1 MHRQTGMR
9 LWKMLMWLMKLHNAA
24 ELTAEYCVE
33 VRGALRGGGGGA
45 AAGGASVHSL
55 QCCDVGRP
63 LSPHCSVR
71 PHVISFARAQ
81 SNTH

>member
-1 MHRQTGMR
+1 MR
-9 LWKMLMWLMKLHNAA
+9 LWKMLTRLMKLHNVA

-33 VRGALRGGGGGA
+33 VRGALRGAAAA

-63 LSPHCSVR
+63 LSLYCSLR
-71 PHVISFARAQ
+71 PHVIPFTRAQ
-81 SNTH
+81 RNTH